1 MTVSLLHSTPLN
13 ICSKA
18 IRTCWDSH
26 NLSDNGGEK
35 DKALI
40 ARVGNKMKH
49 ESVKNHIHYTFDV
62 GAISTKTLLALTRHD
77 VGTEF
82 SVQSTRYTC
91 NKSDLPCTPTN
102 NTNVNVALVKIME
115 IIDNVKASCDDR
127 SMLLPQ
133 AYNYNLV
140 ATFSMTA
147 LQHFLELRLKKG
159 AHWDIQELANKLY
172 EAIPEDHKYLFEDYI
187 KNESST

>member
-1 MTVSLLHSTPLN
+1 MTISLLHSTPLSV
-13 ICSKA
+13 CSKA

-26 NLSDNGGEK
+26 KLSDNGGEK

-49 ESVKNHIHYTFDV
+49 ESVKNHIHYTFNV
-62 GAISTKTLLALTRHD
+62 ENISTKTLLALTRHD

-91 NKSDLPCTPTN
+91 NKGDLPCTPTN
-102 NTNVNVALVKIME
+102 NTNVNVALVKIMD
-115 IIDNVKASCDDR
+115 IIDNVNASCDDR

-147 LQHFLELRLKKG
+147 LQHFLELRLKKD

-172 EAIPEDHKYLFEDYI
+172 EAIPEDHKYLFEDYLCMEN
-187 KNESST
+187 K